1 MSEITSET
9 HKTKNGRYFQLAFVF
24 FATIGLPLISWYYL
38 RLGIDYRKVKLA
50 EMKAIGAL
58 PALHITDLAG
68 DTAISK
74 RIHKKII
81 ILADLK
87 KMQGEP
93 LKNVLNTIGRIHKQF
108 DDRKD
113 MLFVLSLPADILPD
127 ALIAY
132 KLKDEQQV
140 FLVKDADIT
149 TILAPFNV
157 QKFDN
162 AIYLVDAF
170 QQVRRAYN
178 ATYEADLKNLVEH
191 AAMLIPMIK
200 EDDPTLI
207 RTKEK

>member
-1 MSEITSET
+1 
-9 HKTKNGRYFQLAFVF
+9 
-24 FATIGLPLISWYYL
+24 
-38 RLGIDYRKVKLA
+38 
-50 EMKAIGAL
+50 
-58 PALHITDLAG
+58 LAG

-87 KMQGEP
+87 KMEGEP